1 MKKLISV
8 VVMAGVMSQ
17 IANAMGPAGDTT
29 HRHLYKD
36 QEWIWGSQVNQ
47 PKPEAAKALGNQ
59 ASTTSIWHL
68 PTAFLLPHHPGL
80 AFLVPRTPTQ
90 PGLAFL
96 VPVHPGLAF
105 LVPRTPTQPGL
116 AFLVPVHPGLAFP
129 VRTTPTKPSLAFLV
143 PHNPGL
149 AFLAPTTTGI

>member
-8 VVMAGVMSQ
+8 VVMAGAMSQ

-47 PKPEAAKALGNQ
+47 PKPEAAKDLGNQ

-68 PTAFLLPHHPGL
+68 PTAFLVPIRPGLAFMVPRHPGL
-80 AFLVPRTPTQ
+80 AFMVP
-90 PGLAFL
+90 
-96 VPVHPGLAF
+96 
-105 LVPRTPTQPGL
+105 
-116 AFLVPVHPGLAFP
+116 
-129 VRTTPTKPSLAFLV
+129 TTPTRPS
-143 PHNPGL
+143 L

>member
-8 VVMAGVMSQ
+8 VVMAGAMSQ

-36 QEWIWGSQVNQ
+36 QEWIWGSQVNE
-47 PKPEAAKALGNQ
+47 PKHEAAKDLGNQ
-59 ASTTSIWHL
+59 ASMTSIWHL
-68 PTAFLLPHHPGL
+68 PTAFLVPRHPGL
-80 AFLVPRTPTQ
+80 AFLVPTK

-96 VPVHPGLAF
+96 VPTKPGLAF
-105 LVPRTPTQPGL
+105 LVPTKPGL
-116 AFLVPVHPGLAFP
+116 AFLV
-129 VRTTPTKPSLAFLV
+129 PTKPSLAFLV
-143 PHNPGL
+143 PIKPSLAFLVPTKPSL